1 MRRLKEAGVDGE
13 KGKKGKW
20 EKMENQGERKGIK
33 VEITIVEREKAEMC
47 KKGKEVQNGVEN

>member
-1 MRRLKEAGVDGE
+1 MKEAGVDGE
-13 KGKKGKW
+13 KVKKGKW